1 MTGDQTQNKV
11 QVPRALYTFSVV
23 VFPIKPREQWDI
35 STYLSSNVMMH
46 GFHMSFKL
54 DVEKKKKGIRENA
67 SMCVKLNLYILLLEE
82 QCLSIIICLYW
93 YRLIVWHKITLKA

>member
-11 QVPRALYTFSVV
+11 QEPRVLYTFSVV

-46 GFHMSFKL
+46 GSFIWFEL
-54 DVEKKKKGIRENA
+54 DMEKKEKN
-67 SMCVKLNLYILLLEE
+67 
-82 QCLSIIICLYW
+82 
-93 YRLIVWHKITLKA
+93 

>member
-11 QVPRALYTFSVV
+11 QEPRVLYTFSVV

-46 GFHMSFKL
+46 GFHMLFKL
-54 DVEKKKKGIRENA
+54 DVEKKKRKELGR
-67 SMCVKLNLYILLLEE
+67 MHQCV
-82 QCLSIIICLYW
+82 
-93 YRLIVWHKITLKA
+93 